1 MNQTTTQNTTPY
13 MSPNLRE
20 FNRLFK
26 EFNDIYRD
34 AAQKLGLSNST
45 LDILYALC
53 ELGDGCLQRDICRTT
68 FIPKQ
73 TIHSAIS
80 KMEQEGYVTLSHGKG
95 RSMHIY
101 LTDKGHTLI
110 EQTMSPLVT
119 IENEAFSCMSEE
131 ECHMLLALHSKYI
144 RALRTGVSTL

>member
-1 MNQTTTQNTTPY
+1 MNQTTNQTATPY

-20 FNRLFK
+20 LNRLIK
-26 EFNDIYRD
+26 ESNDIYRD
-34 AAQKLGLSNST
+34 AAQRLGLSNST

-80 KMEQEGYVTLSHGKG
+80 KMEKEGYVTLSPGKG

-101 LTDKGHTLI
+101 LT
-110 EQTMSPLVT
+110 EQGRALVERTMAPLVA

-131 ECHMLLALHSKYI
+131 ECHTLLTLHSKYT
-144 RALRTGVSTL
+144 RALRAGIATL

>member
-95 RSMHIY
+95 RS
-101 LTDKGHTLI
+101 I

-144 RALRTGVSTL
+144 RALRAGVSTL